1 MPSIHTNNGSGLEKS
16 VNHLRQSVANKGGR
30 GGRRPGAGAPPG
42 NMNALKHGRTSH
54 FIRRLTLAL
63 AAYPDTREALIRMAR
78 RQRAQKRQAERTAA
92 LLLSNLLER
101 CLIALK
107 NNQTPDGQADTDRA
121 LNAILFG
128 NNQPLYSLFPNQSE
142 ETAPPASPPQPSF

>member
-1 MPSIHTNNGSGLEKS
+1 MP
-16 VNHLRQSVANKGGR
+16 R

-54 FIRRLTLAL
+54 FIRRLTIAL
-63 AAYPDTREALIRMAR
+63 AAYPATREALIRMAR
-78 RQRAQKRQAERTAA
+78 RQRAQTREAERTAA

-107 NNQTPDGQADTDRA
+107 NNQTPDERADTDRA

-128 NNQPLYSLFPNQSE
+128 NNQPLDSLFPNRSKEAQS
-142 ETAPPASPPQPSF
+142 PASKYRPEGA